1 MAVRGLG
8 ELREPVLLSPAEHPA
23 VAEPAQQRGACWW
36 SLDRTGQA
44 NVVPPAQTVGLVC
57 LVHAQSEL
65 GTLQPVH
72 AALALARDL
81 GVPCLVDAAQTLGRV
96 RVRPVLDAGA
106 VVALSPHKAG
116 GLRGH
121 GVLLGRDL
129 GRRLRPLLHGGGQ
142 ELGLRPGTASPALA
156 AANALAIELAEC
168 SVDERARSMAVVRQE
183 FVAALQERAVAHELL
198 TPLANSVP
206 NTVMVRFVDVDGRN
220 LLPSLDLAGVQAS
233 HGRADAAAS
242 VDRDRPRRCDRACV
256 RALQF
261 RLEPVRRRRSSHR
274 RTHRRR
280 RATAAQKNLSATTT
294 TRRCLAA
301 TASRVFPFDAR
312 RRAMRARRTTCGWTL
327 QSCSRGLATRELV
340 VKKGCVPTRV
350 VAVHRARG
358 SLPRVTRPRPSA
370 GSIAVRF
377 AVRSPSASLV
387 PTTPATSTGAYR
399 S

>member
-1 MAVRGLG
+1 VSAAADFCDHNAGAPALPEVVETFVAIERTTPGNPASAHASGRRSRLVLEESRERIAAAFGIAAHDIVFTSGGTEAVNMAVRGLG

-65 GTLQPVH
+65 GTLQPVP

-183 FVAALQERAVAHELL
+183 FVATLQARVVAHELL
-198 TPLANSVP
+198 TPMANSVP
-206 NTVMVRFVDVDGRN
+206 NTAMVRFVDVDGRN

-233 HGRADAAAS
+233 HGSACSSGAPTPPRVLTAIGLDDAAA
-242 VDRDRPRRCDRACV
+242 RACV
-256 RALQF
+256 RFSFGWNQCGDDGRRIAERTADVVL
-261 RLEPVRRRRSSHR
+261 RLR
-274 RTHRRR
+274 
-280 RATAAQKNLSATTT
+280 
-294 TRRCLAA
+294 
-301 TASRVFPFDAR
+301 
-312 RRAMRARRTTCGWTL
+312 
-327 QSCSRGLATRELV
+327 
-340 VKKGCVPTRV
+340 KK
-350 VAVHRARG
+350 
-358 SLPRVTRPRPSA
+358 
-370 GSIAVRF
+370 I
-377 AVRSPSASLV
+377 
-387 PTTPATSTGAYR
+387 
-399 S
+399 